1 MWKRHKFSKKWSLD
15 KAFPQRKNI
24 SMQNIFPFISPFII
38 PGVSLL
44 TGVLISLLF
53 FRAKIER
60 VYERAQSELEL
71 TRATMSE
78 RLAAKDKY
86 LIELKSSLE
95 RALSESAHLRSE
107 LDSQSE
113 KRAKAE
119 EKNSRIPEL
128 EGLLKG
134 RDEQVNVLQAKNSE
148 LAVRVS
154 EIATKLED
162 ERRISEEK
170 LKLLNAAQT
179 QLSDAF
185 KALSAEALRS
195 NNQSFIDLA
204 KATLE
209 KFHDNAKNELES
221 RQKAIGELVE
231 PLKDSLGKVDD
242 KIREIE
248 QARTNAYASLHEQ
261 VKSLLHTQVQLQ
273 KETSNLVQALRTPT
287 VRGRWGEIQLK
298 RVVEVAG
305 MVENC
310 DFVQQQSV
318 TTDSGRLRP
327 DMIIKLPNQKNVVVD
342 AKAPLQAYLDALEAQ
357 DESKRLTKL
366 KEHARHIRS
375 HLLQLSSKAYWDQF
389 SPTPEFAVL
398 FLPGETFF
406 SAALEQDP
414 GLIEFGV
421 DRGVILATPT
431 TLIALLRAIAYGWRQ
446 EQIAENAQAISE
458 LGKTLYDRIRA
469 LAGHFSEIRKGLD
482 RAVFAYNKAVGSMEG
497 RVMVAA
503 RRFKELGA
511 AGGDDI
517 DPLEVVSRTTRG
529 MSIIEESG
537 PSNHDDI
544 TDTGEN

>member
-1 MWKRHKFSKKWSLD
+1 MTFQEIL
-15 KAFPQRKNI
+15 PV
-24 SMQNIFPFISPFII
+24 IFPF
-38 PGVSLL
+38 LL
-44 TGVLISLLF
+44 PVVCLLAGVLISWLLF
-53 FRAKIER
+53 RLKIER
-60 VYERAQSELEL
+60 IYERAQSELEL
-71 TRATMSE
+71 ARATTNE
-78 RLAAKDKY
+78 RMAARDQY
-86 LIELKSSLE
+86 IVELKSAFDRTILE
-95 RALSESAHLRSE
+95 KAELRSE
-107 LDSQSE
+107 LDLQSE

-119 EKNSRIPEL
+119 EKNVRIPEL
-128 EGLLKG
+128 EGLLAE
-134 RDEQVNVLQAKNSE
+134 RAEQIESLQTQKSD
-148 LAVRVS
+148 LAARVS

-162 ERRISEEK
+162 ERKISEEK
-170 LKLLNAAQT
+170 LSLLNTAQI

-209 KFHDNAKNELES
+209 KFQDSARNDLES
-221 RQKAIGELVE
+221 RQKAIGELVG
-231 PLKDSLGKVDD
+231 PLKESLGKVDD

-248 QARTNAYASLHEQ
+248 QARTHAYASLHEQ
-261 VKSLLHTQVQLQ
+261 IKSLFRTQVQLQ
-273 KETSNLVQALRTPT
+273 KETSNLVQALRSPI

-298 RVVEVAG
+298 RVVEMAG
-305 MVENC
+305 MIENC

-318 TTDSGRLRP
+318 STDGGRLRP
-327 DMIIKLPNQKNVVVD
+327 DMIIRLPNRKNVVVD

-357 DESKRLTKL
+357 DESNRLIKL

-375 HLLQLSSKAYWDQF
+375 HLLQLSGKAYWDQF
-389 SPTPEFAVL
+389 NSTPEFAVL

-421 DRGVILATPT
+421 ERGVILATPT

-458 LGKTLYDRIRA
+458 LGKTLHDRIRA
-469 LAGHFSEIRKGLD
+469 FAGHFSELRKGLD

-517 DPLEVVSRTTRG
+517 DSLELVSRTTRSV
-529 MSIIEESG
+529 SITEESD
-537 PSNHDDI
+537 PSTHDDRG
-544 TDTGEN
+544 DNDKGSGRGD